1 MFSSASLALQ
11 SSAHPVVHSKVLD
24 LLSCLVSP
32 DLPAISSQALD
43 LCGSYS
49 MSQDA
54 RVRTAAF
61 HGLLTIQRRGV
72 RLDVSMYSVFCR
84 ALTDDYEG
92 VRCQALRLLSA
103 LAQTEP
109 EFQVELESSTSCQ
122 TNRLV
127 DDVFSRTCQAIND
140 VRENVRV
147 LAASLIGDMR
157 GVSQLFLEQTLD
169 KKLMSNM
176 RMKR

>member
-1 MFSSASLALQ
+1 MASGVLQ
-11 SSAHPVVHSKVLD
+11 TSAHPVVHSKVLD
-24 LLSCLVSP
+24 LLSCLVSADIP
-32 DLPAISSQALD
+32 SISGQALE

-61 HGLLTIQRRGV
+61 HGLLTIHRRGV

-103 LAQTEP
+103 LASTEP
-109 EFQVELESSTSCQ
+109 EFQVELENSPSGQ

-127 DDVFSRTCQAIND
+127 DDVFSRTCQ
-140 VRENVRV
+140 
-147 LAASLIGDMR
+147 
-157 GVSQLFLEQTLD
+157 VSPESTCHHSEL
-169 KKLMSNM
+169 
-176 RMKR
+176 

>member
-1 MFSSASLALQ
+1 MFSLASGVLQ
-11 SSAHPVVHSKVLD
+11 TTAHPVVHTKVLD
-24 LLSCLVSP
+24 LLSSLASP
-32 DLPAISSQALD
+32 EIPAISSQALE

-84 ALTDDYEG
+84 ALADDYEG

-103 LAQTEP
+103 LAQAEP
-109 EFQVELESSTSCQ
+109 EFQVELENSGGGGSSNQ

-127 DDVFSRTCQAIND
+127 DDVFSRTCQ
-140 VRENVRV
+140 VP
-147 LAASLIGDMR
+147 SP
-157 GVSQLFLEQTLD
+157 VSPITHY
-169 KKLMSNM
+169 SII
-176 RMKR
+176 

>member
-1 MFSSASLALQ
+1 MFSLASGSVLQ
-11 SSAHPVVHSKVLD
+11 TTAHPVVHSKVLD

-32 DLPAISSQALD
+32 DLPAISGQALE

-84 ALTDDYEG
+84 ALADDYEG

-109 EFQVELESSTSCQ
+109 EFQVELENSSQ

-127 DDVFSRTCQAIND
+127 DDVFSRTCQVERWRDFTITI
-140 VRENVRV
+140 RV
-147 LAASLIGDMR
+147 TYIVTGH
-157 GVSQLFLEQTLD
+157 Q
-169 KKLMSNM
+169 
-176 RMKR
+176 

>member
-1 MFSSASLALQ
+1 MKCADMAIT
-11 SSAHPVVHSKVLD
+11 HICKNSKVLD
-24 LLSCLVSP
+24 LLSSLASP
-32 DLPAISSQALD
+32 DIPAISGQALE

-84 ALTDDYEG
+84 ALADDYEG

-103 LAQTEP
+103 LAQAEP
-109 EFQVELESSTSCQ
+109 EFQVELEKSCSSQ

-127 DDVFSRTCQAIND
+127 DDVFSRTCQ
-140 VRENVRV
+140 VPSSV
-147 LAASLIGDMR
+147 LPAHFIL
-157 GVSQLFLEQTLD
+157 LFSDNFSGYQ
-169 KKLMSNM
+169 
-176 RMKR
+176 